1 MKRLRILVLM
11 HADLVPPEPPPLGQN
26 VTDAAWKTEYDVV
39 STLRTL
45 GHDVK
50 PLGVKSDLGVLR
62 AAIEDWKPHIAFNL
76 LEEFDGVAVYDQNVV
91 SYLEL
96 LHVPYTGCNPRGL
109 MLARDKVLAKKL
121 FSFHRIPFPDFM
133 VVPQGRPVKRPRW
146 LPFPLIV
153 KSVTEEASLG
163 ISQASIV
170 QEDDKLKERVAFI
183 HASVGTGALIEQY
196 IEGRELY
203 VGVMGNGQ
211 VHVLPVWE
219 LLMDQLPEDARRIAT
234 ERVKWSRTYQAK
246 YGIRSGE
253 ARNLPEGK
261 AEEIQ
266 HLAKRVYRA
275 LGLSGY
281 ARIDVRMDA
290 EGNVYVLE
298 ANPNPQIAHDEDF
311 SDSAE
316 KAGYTY
322 KDLLQELLNIGL
334 RWRPAKAA

>member
-11 HADLVPPEPPPLGQN
+11 HEDLVPPDPLNGQD
-26 VTDAAWKTEYDVV
+26 VAGAEWKTEYDVV
-39 STLRTL
+39 STLRKL

-62 AAIEDWKPHIAFNL
+62 SAVEDWKPHIAFNL

-109 MLARDKVLAKKL
+109 MLARDKALSKKL

-133 VVPQGRPVKRPRW
+133 VVPQGRTVKRPKG
-146 LPFPLIV
+146 LSFPLIV
-153 KSVTEEASLG
+153 KSVTEEASHG

-170 QEDDKLKERVAFI
+170 QDDVKLKERVEFI
-183 HASVGTGALIEQY
+183 HANIGTGALIERY
-196 IEGRELY
+196 IEGREFY
-203 VGVMGNGQ
+203 VGVMGNGH

-219 LLMDQLPEDARRIAT
+219 LIMDKLPDDARRIAT
-234 ERVKWSRTYQAK
+234 ERVKWSRAYQDK
-246 YGIRSGE
+246 YGIRSEE
-253 ARNLPEGK
+253 ARNLSEGK

-290 EGNVYVLE
+290 AGSVYVLE
-298 ANPNPQIAHDEDF
+298 ANPNPQISHDEDF

-316 KAGYTY
+316 KDGYPY

>member
-1 MKRLRILVLM
+1 
-11 HADLVPPEPPPLGQN
+11 
-26 VTDAAWKTEYDVV
+26 
-39 STLRTL
+39 
-45 GHDVK
+45 
-50 PLGVKSDLGVLR
+50 
-62 AAIEDWKPHIAFNL
+62 
-76 LEEFDGVAVYDQNVV
+76 
-91 SYLEL
+91 
-96 LHVPYTGCNPRGL
+96 

-121 FSFHRIPFPDFM
+121 FSFHRIPFPEFM
-133 VVPQGRPVKRPRW
+133 VVPQGRRVKRPAW
-146 LPFPLIV
+146 LAFPLIV

-170 QEDDKLKERVAFI
+170 QEDDKLKERVEFI
-183 HASVGTGALIEQY
+183 HASVGTDALIEQY

-203 VGVMGNGQ
+203 VGVLGNGQ

-219 LLMDQLPEDARRIAT
+219 LILDQLPEDARRIAT
-234 ERVKWSRTYQAK
+234 ERVKWSRTYQEK

-253 ARNLPEGK
+253 ARQLPDGK

-290 EGNVYVLE
+290 AGTVYVLE
-298 ANPNPQIAHDEDF
+298 ANPNPQIAHAEDF

-316 KAGYTY
+316 KAGYAY
-322 KDLLQELLNIGL
+322 KDLLQALLRIGL
-334 RWRPAKAA
+334 PAAANSTQRNRHHRQREATRWVASPEDIWVSKPFPNHLRSSSGAE

>member
-11 HADLVPPEPPPLGQN
+11 HEDLVPPDPLNGQD
-26 VTDAAWKTEYDVV
+26 VAGAEWKTEYDVV
-39 STLRTL
+39 STLRKL

-62 AAIEDWKPHIAFNL
+62 SAVEDWKPHIAFNL

-109 MLARDKVLAKKL
+109 MLARDKALSKKL

-133 VVPQGRPVKRPRW
+133 VVPQGRTVKRPKG
-146 LPFPLIV
+146 LSFPLIV
-153 KSVTEEASLG
+153 KSVTEEASHG

-170 QEDDKLKERVAFI
+170 QDDVKLKERVEFI
-183 HASVGTGALIEQY
+183 HANIGTGALIERY
-196 IEGRELY
+196 IEGREFY
-203 VGVMGNGQ
+203 VGVMGNGH

-219 LLMDQLPEDARRIAT
+219 LIMDKLPDDARRIAT
-234 ERVKWSRTYQAK
+234 ERVKWSRAYQTK
-246 YGIRSGE
+246 YGIRSEE
-253 ARNLPEGK
+253 ARNLSEGK

-290 EGNVYVLE
+290 AGSVYVLE
-298 ANPNPQIAHDEDF
+298 ANPNPQISHDEDF

-316 KAGYTY
+316 KDGYPY

-334 RWRPAKAA
+334 RWQPAKAA